1 MLLYFYWLKLV
12 TSTSPVASANTQ
24 DILRRRRRELI

>member
-1 MLLYFYWLKLV
+1 MFSLV
-12 TSTSPVASANTQ
+12 KTCEISLSLVASTNTQ